1 MSQAQEFF
9 DAVRAGD
16 VAGAIA
22 LLDADPSL
30 GAARNQQGQ
39 SAILFAVYNGR
50 HEIRDLLLA
59 RGAPLDL
66 FDAAAAGRLSRVKEL
81 VEKDPLLANSYSPDG
96 FPVFALAA
104 VFNQRAVAEYLLSR
118 GADINSVSSNAAGYT
133 ALTGAVAFGH
143 KDTVAWLLAGG
154 ANPNH
159 RYGPGYTPLHEAA
172 ANGRLEIVGM
182 LLEAGAD
189 PAARTND
196 GKTPLSF
203 AEERQHAEVAAFLH
217 RRAASA

>member
-1 MSQAQEFF
+1 MSKVQEFF
-9 DAVRAGD
+9 GAVRAGD
-16 VAGAIA
+16 SAAVSA
-22 LLDADPSL
+22 LLAADPSL
-30 GAARNQQGQ
+30 GAARNEQGQ

-50 HEIRDLLLA
+50 NEIRDLLLA
-59 RGAPLDL
+59 RGVPLDL
-66 FDAAAAGRLSRVKEL
+66 FDAAAAGQLVRVKEL
-81 VEKDPLLANSYSPDG
+81 VEKDRALANSFSSDG

-118 GADINSVSSNAAGYT
+118 GADVNSISRNSAGYT

-143 KDTVAWLLAGG
+143 KDVVSWLLSHG
-154 ANPNH
+154 ANVHH

-172 ANGRLEIVGM
+172 SSGRLEIVRM
-182 LLEAGAD
+182 LLGAGAD

-203 AEERQHAEVAAFLH
+203 AEERGQAEVAALL
-217 RRAASA
+217 RQKL

>member
-1 MSQAQEFF
+1 MSKVQEFF
-9 DAVRAGD
+9 GAVRAGD
-16 VAGAIA
+16 SAAVSA
-22 LLDADPSL
+22 LLAADPSL
-30 GAARNQQGQ
+30 GAARNEQGQ

-50 HEIRDLLLA
+50 NEIRDLLLA
-59 RGAPLDL
+59 RGVPLDL
-66 FDAAAAGRLSRVKEL
+66 FDAAAAGQLVRVKEL
-81 VEKDPLLANSYSPDG
+81 VEKDRALANSFSSDG

-118 GADINSVSSNAAGYT
+118 GADVNGISRNSAGYT

-143 KDTVAWLLAGG
+143 KDVVSWLLSHG
-154 ANPNH
+154 ANVHH

-172 ANGRLEIVGM
+172 SSGRLEIVRM
-182 LLEAGAD
+182 LLGAGAD

-203 AEERQHAEVAAFLH
+203 AEERGQAEVAALL
-217 RRAASA
+217 RQKL

>member
-1 MSQAQEFF
+1 MSKVQEFF
-9 DAVRAGD
+9 GAVRAGD
-16 VAGAIA
+16 SAAVSG
-22 LLDADPSL
+22 LLAADPSL
-30 GAARNQQGQ
+30 GAARNEQGQ

-50 HEIRDLLLA
+50 NEIRDLLLA
-59 RGAPLDL
+59 RGVPLDL
-66 FDAAAAGRLSRVKEL
+66 FDAAAAGQLVRVKEL
-81 VEKDPLLANSYSPDG
+81 VEKDRALANSFSSDG

-118 GADINSVSSNAAGYT
+118 GADVNSISRNSAGYT

-143 KDTVAWLLAGG
+143 KDVVSWLLSHG
-154 ANPNH
+154 ANVHH

-172 ANGRLEIVGM
+172 SSGRLEIVRM
-182 LLEAGAD
+182 LLGAGAD

-203 AEERQHAEVAAFLH
+203 AEERGQAEVAALL
-217 RRAASA
+217 RQKL

>member
-1 MSQAQEFF
+1 MSKVQEFF
-9 DAVRAGD
+9 GAVRTGD
-16 VAGAIA
+16 SAAVSG
-22 LLDADPSL
+22 LLAADPSL
-30 GAARNQQGQ
+30 GAARNEQGQ

-50 HEIRDLLLA
+50 NEIRDLLLA
-59 RGAPLDL
+59 RGVPLDL
-66 FDAAAAGRLSRVKEL
+66 FDAAAAGQLVRVKEL
-81 VEKDPLLANSYSPDG
+81 VEKDRAPANSYSPDG

-118 GADINSVSSNAAGYT
+118 GADVNGISRNSAGYT

-143 KDTVAWLLAGG
+143 KDVVSWLLSHG
-154 ANPNH
+154 ANVHH

-172 ANGRLEIVGM
+172 SSGRLEIVRM
-182 LLEAGAD
+182 LLDAGAD

-203 AEERQHAEVAAFLH
+203 AEERGHAEVAALL
-217 RRAASA
+217 RQKL